1 MKILQEQQEQCV
13 MVCITD
19 QPACNDLIA
28 AAAEIA
34 AARDL
39 PLVAV
44 TVLPTGLVSEYT
56 ADRLQT
62 LYNIAGRHGAR
73 LLVLFND
80 APALTVAVTAR
91 QQEAVH
97 LVVGSPG
104 PGSNRFIEM
113 IKGILPEVPLT
124 VVDKNAQADITFPA
138 FSEVKNV

>member
-1 MKILQEQQEQCV
+1 

-34 AARDL
+34 ATREL